1 MPRHSD
7 CEAGYPLRDLPITE
21 GRSQELHPS
30 GSLSGG
36 GDAAQI
42 EAVAEGNMSAQRVHH
57 KWPDGPE
64 VLGKT
69 TPMDVMSRI
78 ASGILVLMPMIFI
91 GLFPLLCFA

>member
-1 MPRHSD
+1 
-7 CEAGYPLRDLPITE
+7 
-21 GRSQELHPS
+21 
-30 GSLSGG
+30 
-36 GDAAQI
+36 
-42 EAVAEGNMSAQRVHH
+42 MSAQRVHH